1 MSWRLIIWISFL
13 YPQQYDLRNPQP
25 SVILSTHVSSS
36 KSGGTMSLEGL
47 NLSLSERWI
56 WWLSLIAT
64 LLPEIFLL
72 SSRHQTLHV
81 MLGFNIITVMNFTR
95 EEMNWKPKKNQ
106 IWKGIWVNELCN
118 ISALSYQSPS
128 SHIITQMGQ
137 NSALCKRLQS
147 VWKQQWKHMEC
158 QIVINQNKYYFECKG
173 N

>member
-1 MSWRLIIWISFL
+1 MENCKRISTFVAFFCINFESFWLFLFLLHVIFLSVMSWRLIIWISFL

-64 LLPEIFLL
+64 LLPKIFLL

-81 MLGFNIITVMNFTR
+81 MLGFNIVTVMNFTR
-95 EEMNWKPKKNQ
+95 EVMKWKPKKFRFGRGFESMSCAILVHCHAN
-106 IWKGIWVNELCN
+106 
-118 ISALSYQSPS
+118 
-128 SHIITQMGQ
+128 
-137 NSALCKRLQS
+137 RL
-147 VWKQQWKHMEC
+147 VPT
-158 QIVINQNKYYFECKG
+158 
-173 N
+173 